1 MRIPPVL
8 IIFVGFL
15 SIGASF
21 ILQLLVAL
29 GLPYIKGIYFLYI
42 RFADQSSSTILR
54 TTFGIWSQCFEQGGV
69 TQCSPTG
76 LGYQQTF
83 NGINNAVS
91 LFFVNKLPYA
101 LVVQPI
107 SAGFTGAAAGAAFLH
122 LCTNTFLWPLAALWA
137 SFLTMAAL
145 VIELVLF
152 VLARNK
158 ARSFQSTGQLTPT
171 GSELGPA
178 IWMQV
183 ASLPPVFFGFMMLA
197 LGWYLKRSR
206 SNDNYYDDYEPARP
220 VYAANDYPE
229 KDYYYQPQQ
238 PQRPISRASRR
249 SRYDDYYEPDDS
261 RVYGNVGRRE
271 SRRSRR
277 DLAAEEDYDRFD
289 DRYDDNRTSR
299 VGRYSSQRDSR
310 RSYDDRARRSFG
322 GDAYGSRTQLA
333 PEPAAYRGGRSRRY
347 SERGAY

>member
-42 RFADQSSSTILR
+42 RFADQTGSSTLR
-54 TTFGIWSQCFEQGGV
+54 STYGIWSQCLSQGGV

-76 LGYQQTF
+76 LGYQQVFLGVEQT
-83 NGINNAVS
+83 IS

-101 LVVQPI
+101 LVLQPI
-107 SAGFTGAAAGAAFLH
+107 AAGFTGAAAGAAFLH

-152 VLARNK
+152 ILARNK
-158 ARSFQSTGQLTPT
+158 ARSFQSTTQITVT

-229 KDYYYQPQQ
+229 KDYYYQQQ

-277 DLAAEEDYDRFD
+277 DLAAEEGDRFD
-289 DRYDDNRTSR
+289 DRYDDNRASR
-299 VGRYSSQRDSR
+299 IGRYSSQRDSR
-310 RSYDDRARRSFG
+310 RSYDDRAPRRSYG

>member
-42 RFADQSSSTILR
+42 RFADQQSNTILR
-54 TTFGIWSQCFEQGGV
+54 TTFGIWSQCFEQGGQ
-69 TQCSPTG
+69 TLCTPTG
-76 LGYQQTF
+76 LGYQQTL

-152 VLARNK
+152 ILARNR
-158 ARSFQSTGQLTPT
+158 ARSFQSNGQLTPT

-183 ASLPPVFFGFMMLA
+183 AALPPVFFGFMMLA

-229 KDYYYQPQQ
+229 KDYYYQQQ
-238 PQRPISRASRR
+238 SAPARATSRASRR
-249 SRYDDYYEPDDS
+249 SRYNDDYYEPADDS
-261 RVYGNVGRRE
+261 RVYGNVGRRD
-271 SRRSRR
+271 SRRSRAGR
-277 DLAAEEDYDRFD
+277 SGDYDD
-289 DRYDDNRTSR
+289 YDNAPRRSYDN
-299 VGRYSSQRDSR
+299 R
-310 RSYDDRARRSFG
+310 RSYDDRGTRRSYAT
-322 GDAYGSRTQLA
+322 DTYNSRTSLA
-333 PEPAAYRGGRSRRY
+333 APAPAPYRGGRSRRY

>member
-1 MRIPPVL
+1 MRIPAWL
-8 IIFVGFL
+8 LAGVGFL

-42 RFADQSSSTILR
+42 NFTDSTVNDTTLR
-54 TTFGIWSQCFEQGGV
+54 VTFGIWSQCLSQTGANA
-69 TQCSPTG
+69 CSPTG

-83 NGINNAVS
+83 QGVNTAIS
-91 LFFVNKLPYA
+91 SFFVNKLPYA

-107 SAGFTGAAAGAAFLH
+107 AAGFTGLAAGAAFLAM
-122 LCTNTFLWPLAALWA
+122 CTNTVLWPLAALWA

-152 VLARNK
+152 ILARNR
-158 ARSFQSTGQLTPT
+158 ARSFQATGTLTPS

-197 LGWYLKRSR
+197 AAWYIKRSR
-206 SNDNYYDDYEPARP
+206 SNDNYYDDYAADRTGYYNDPVEKEYYSAPAPRP
-220 VYAANDYPE
+220 VSRA
-229 KDYYYQPQQ
+229 
-238 PQRPISRASRR
+238 SRASRR
-249 SRYDDYYEPDDS
+249 SRYDDYYEPEES
-261 RVYGNVGRRE
+261 RVYGNVAPRNS
-271 SRRSRR
+271 SRRSVRPSYA
-277 DLAAEEDYDRFD
+277 DDQ
-289 DRYDDNRTSR
+289 DRY
-299 VGRYSSQRDSR
+299 SR
-310 RSYDDRARRSFG
+310 RSYDDRRSYEEPRVPRRSYG
-322 GDAYGSRTQLA
+322 GDNYGSRGSLSSPTT
-333 PEPAAYRGGRSRRY
+333 PYRGGRSRRY

>member
-8 IIFVGFL
+8 FIFVGFL
-15 SIGASF
+15 AIGASV

-42 RFADQSSSTILR
+42 QFADNQQSTTDVLR
-54 TTFGIWSQCFEQGGV
+54 VTFGVWSQCFRQGDT

-76 LGYQQTF
+76 LGYQQSF
-83 NGINNAVS
+83 NGVDNAIS
-91 LFFVNKLPYA
+91 LFFINKLPYA
-101 LVVQPI
+101 LVLQPI
-107 SAGFTGAAAGAAFLH
+107 SAGFTGLAAGAAFLH

-152 VLARNK
+152 ILARNK
-158 ARSFQSTGQLTPT
+158 ARNFQSTGALTPT

-197 LGWYLKRSR
+197 LGWYFKRSR
-206 SNDNYYDDYEPARP
+206 DNDNYYDDYEPARP
-220 VYAANDYPE
+220 VYAPSDYPE
-229 KDYYYQPQQ
+229 KDSYYQQ
-238 PQRPISRASRR
+238 QRPISRAGRR
-249 SRYDDYYEPDDS
+249 SRYDDYYEPDDA
-261 RVYGNVGRRE
+261 RVYGNVGRRD
-271 SRRSRR
+271 SRRTSKGAYA
-277 DLAAEEDYDRFD
+277 DDYDR
-289 DRYDDNRTSR
+289 YDNRRSYDYER
-299 VGRYSSQRDSR
+299 PSR
-310 RSYDDRARRSFG
+310 RSYG
-322 GDAYGSRTQLA
+322 GDAYGGRVSLA
-333 PEPAAYRGGRSRRY
+333 PPAAGAPYRGGRSRRY

>member
-8 IIFVGFL
+8 FIFVGFL
-15 SIGASF
+15 AIGASF

-42 RFADQSSSTILR
+42 RFADQSNASTILR
-54 TTFGIWSQCFEQGGV
+54 VTFGVWSQCFKQGDAS
-69 TQCSPTG
+69 QCSPTG

-83 NGINNAVS
+83 NGVNNAIS

-107 SAGFTGAAAGAAFLH
+107 SAGFTGLAAGAAFLH

-152 VLARNK
+152 ILARNK
-158 ARSFQSTGQLTPT
+158 ARSFQSNGQLTPV

-206 SNDNYYDDYEPARP
+206 SQDNYYDDYEPARP
-220 VYAANDYPE
+220 VYAPNDYAE
-229 KDYYYQPQQ
+229 KEAYYAPQQ
-238 PQRPISRASRR
+238 PRPIGRASRR
-249 SRYDDYYEPDDS
+249 SRYDDYYEADDA
-261 RVYGNVGRRE
+261 RVYGNVGRRD
-271 SRRSRR
+271 SRRSTRAPPPPPV
-277 DLAAEEDYDRFD
+277 DEYN
-289 DRYDDNRTSR
+289 RYE
-299 VGRYSSQRDSR
+299 SR
-310 RSYDDRARRSFG
+310 RSYDDRGARQSGYSGDRRSTDYG
-322 GDAYGSRTQLA
+322 AEPYGSRTSLA
-333 PEPAAYRGGRSRRY
+333 PGPAPYRGGRSRRY

>member
-1 MRIPPVL
+1 MRIAPVF

-15 SIGASF
+15 AIGASF

-29 GLPYIKGIYFLYI
+29 GLPYIKGIYFLYV

-54 TTFGIWSQCFEQGGV
+54 TTFGIWSQCFEQGGD
-69 TQCSPTG
+69 TFCTPTG
-76 LGYQQTF
+76 LGYQQTL
-83 NGINNAVS
+83 NGIDNAIDR
-91 LFFVNKLPYA
+91 FFVDKLPYA
-101 LVVQPI
+101 LVLQPI

-137 SFLTMAAL
+137 SFLTMASL

-152 VLARNK
+152 ILARNK
-158 ARSFQSTGQLTPT
+158 ARSFQSTGSLSPI

-197 LGWYLKRSR
+197 LGWYLKRS
-206 SNDNYYDDYEPARP
+206 SSKDNYYDDYEPARP
-220 VYAANDYPE
+220 VYPANDYPE
-229 KDYYYQPQQ
+229 KDYYQQ

-277 DLAAEEDYDRFD
+277 DVAPADDY
-289 DRYDDNRTSR
+289 YDDEPRNSR
-299 VGRYSSQRDSR
+299 RYSR
-310 RSYDDRARRSFG
+310 RSYDDRAPRRSFG

>member
-1 MRIPPVL
+1 MRIPAAL
-8 IIFVGFL
+8 LIFVGFL

-42 RFADQSSSTILR
+42 RFQDQSQSNTIFR
-54 TTFGIWSQCFEQGGV
+54 VTFGIWSQCFELPDG

-76 LGYQQTF
+76 LSYQQTL
-83 NGINNAVS
+83 NGVNSAIS

-101 LVVQPI
+101 LVLQPI
-107 SAGFTGAAAGAAFLH
+107 SAGFTGVAAGAAFLH
-122 LCTNTFLWPLAALWA
+122 LCTNTFLWPLSALWA
-137 SFLTMAAL
+137 SFLTMSAL

-158 ARSFQSTGQLTPT
+158 ARSFQSTGTSTPA

-206 SNDNYYDDYEPARP
+206 SQDNYYDDYEPARP
-220 VYAANDYPE
+220 VYPSNNYVE
-229 KDYYYQPQQ
+229 KDPYYEQPA
-238 PQRPISRASRR
+238 QRPISRASRR

-261 RVYGNVGRRE
+261 RVYGNVGRRD
-271 SRRSRR
+271 SRRSTRAPPA
-277 DLAAEEDYDRFD
+277 DDYDR
-289 DRYDDNRTSR
+289 YDN
-299 VGRYSSQRDSR
+299 R
-310 RSYDDRARRSFG
+310 RSYDDRAPRRGYSSRDYAG
-322 GDAYGSRTQLA
+322 ERDYGAEPYGSRTSLA
-333 PEPAAYRGGRSRRY
+333 PGPAPYRGGRSRRY

>member
-1 MRIPPVL
+1 MRLPAVL
-8 IIFVGFL
+8 FIFVGFL
-15 SIGASF
+15 AIGASF

-42 RFADQSSSTILR
+42 RFADSQDAGTILR
-54 TTFGIWSQCFEQGGV
+54 VTFGIWSQCFKQGDI
-69 TQCSPTG
+69 TQCSPTD

-83 NGINNAVS
+83 NGVNNAIN

-107 SAGFTGAAAGAAFLH
+107 SAGFTGLAAGAAFLH
-122 LCTNTFLWPLAALWA
+122 LCTNSFLWPLSALWA

-152 VLARNK
+152 ILARNK
-158 ARSFQSTGQLTPT
+158 ARSFQSNGQLTAD
-171 GSELGPA
+171 GSALGPA

-206 SNDNYYDDYEPARP
+206 SDDNYYDDYEPARP
-220 VYAANDYPE
+220 VYAPAEYPE
-229 KDYYYQPQQ
+229 KDYYYQQPQ
-238 PQRPISRASRR
+238 QRPISRASRR
-249 SRYDDYYEPDDS
+249 SRYDDYYEPADDS

-271 SRRSRR
+271 SRRPQR
-277 DLAAEEDYDRFD
+277 DSYADDYDR
-289 DRYDDNRTSR
+289 YDN
-299 VGRYSSQRDSR
+299 R
-310 RSYDDRARRSFG
+310 RSYDDRAPRRSYG
-322 GDAYGSRTQLA
+322 GDTYGSRTSLA
-333 PEPAAYRGGRSRRY
+333 PPVAGAYRGGRSRRY

>member
-8 IIFVGFL
+8 FIFVGFL
-15 SIGASF
+15 AIGASF

-42 RFADQSSSTILR
+42 RFADNQQSTTDVLR
-54 TTFGIWSQCFEQGGV
+54 VTFGVWSQCFKQGGAN
-69 TQCSPTG
+69 QCSPTG

-83 NGINNAVS
+83 NGIDNAIG
-91 LFFVNKLPYA
+91 LFFVNKLPYT
-101 LVVQPI
+101 LVLQPI
-107 SAGFTGAAAGAAFLH
+107 SAGFTGLAAGAAFLH
-122 LCTNTFLWPLAALWA
+122 LCTNTFLWPLSALWA

-152 VLARNK
+152 ILARNK
-158 ARSFQSTGQLTPT
+158 ARSFQSTGALTPT

-206 SNDNYYDDYEPARP
+206 SDEGYYDDYEPARP
-220 VYAANDYPE
+220 VYASNDCPE
-229 KDYYYQPQQ
+229 KDYYYQQ
-238 PQRPISRASRR
+238 QRPISRASRR
-249 SRYDDYYEPDDS
+249 SRYDDYYEPDDA
-261 RVYGNVGRRE
+261 RDYGNVGRRD
-271 SRRSRR
+271 SRRTSRGAYA
-277 DLAAEEDYDRFD
+277 DDYDRYD
-289 DRYDDNRTSR
+289 NPRSYDYDRAP
-299 VGRYSSQRDSR
+299 R
-310 RSYDDRARRSFG
+310 RSYG
-322 GDAYGSRTQLA
+322 GDVYGSRVSLA
-333 PEPAAYRGGRSRRY
+333 PPAAGAPYRGGRSRRY